1 MDYINFL
8 CDNAMNKRKKVIISS
23 LALISILMV
32 ILVVCVLNSYV
43 QDADPGKKRISSL
56 FGSSVTYKKNV
67 DLLHT
72 KETCL
77 CYEDDRYTYFITD
90 DLSYLPLIQLKDNDT
105 DKNLIM
111 YTNEEDII
119 KLVEKILPE
128 TIGVPQTTVFD
139 LDDKGI
145 FAKVKY
151 MIEEIGTG
159 TEVYLRFA
167 DDGKLIECKTYYEPV
182 TSFPLTTDIMPES
195 DAIRNLNNNDEME
208 KYFRNNPINTS
219 QWGYRSY
226 IKFSDKS
233 VYWCFQIPITD
244 TEQKTY
250 KSIIVREDAHTGKIA
265 DINYSKDENSYSNV
279 MDRYAG

>member
-1 MDYINFL
+1 
-8 CDNAMNKRKKVIISS
+8 MNKRKKVIISS
-23 LALISILMV
+23 LALISILVV
-32 ILVVCVLNSYV
+32 ILVICALNSYV
-43 QDADPGKKRISSL
+43 QDVDPGKKRISSL

-67 DLLHT
+67 NLLHT
-72 KETCL
+72 EETCL

-90 DLSYLPLIQLKDNDT
+90 DLLYLPLFKLKDDDS
-105 DKNLIM
+105 DKDLIM

-128 TIGVPQTTVFD
+128 TIGVPQTTVFN

-182 TSFPLTTDIMPES
+182 TSFSLTTDIISES
-195 DAIRNLNNNDEME
+195 DAIRRLNNNDEVE

-226 IKFSDKS
+226 IKFSDDS

-250 KSIIVREDAHTGKIA
+250 KSIIVREDARTGKIA
-265 DINYSKDENSYSNV
+265 YIDYSKDENSYSNI
-279 MDRYAG
+279 MDRYVG